1 MAEAAPNPRLVAVR
15 ALNRVLPGSGDGAS
29 LREVLRAQALDGAA
43 GGLMRDLCFGVCR
56 YLRPLNHWL
65 NQQLSK
71 PLKPSAQPVRLALL
85 CGLYELWFSDR
96 ADHAVV
102 NAYPDLCR
110 KLKAGWASGLA
121 NAVLRKASRIDAAT
135 AFADYPDAVRW
146 SLPDWLW
153 QQWQSDWPDQ
163 AAAMAEASLTPPP
176 LTLRVNQRHHDRDH
190 WLTQFG
196 DEARA
201 GALSPWALYLS
212 PPRPVTSLPGF
223 TEGELTVQDE
233 AAQLPVTLM
242 AVPDGARVLDAC
254 AAPGGKTGQ
263 LAEAFPG
270 ARLVALDVSE
280 PRLRQVREALKRLG
294 AEATVLQG
302 DAAEPQSWWDGE
314 PFDTI
319 LLDAPCSATGILR
332 RQPDVK
338 WHRRRQDL
346 PALVDL
352 QARMLDALWPLLR
365 PGGTL
370 VYATCSVLR
379 AENDQQISAFLERT
393 EDATE
398 DTPGIGDPSPAS
410 RGWQLLPRDQ
420 GPDGFYLAR
429 LRKTMG

>member
-1 MAEAAPNPRLVAVR
+1 
-15 ALNRVLPGSGDGAS
+15 
-29 LREVLRAQALDGAA
+29 
-43 GGLMRDLCFGVCR
+43 
-56 YLRPLNHWL
+56 
-65 NQQLSK
+65 
-71 PLKPSAQPVRLALL
+71 
-85 CGLYELWFSDR
+85 
-96 ADHAVV
+96 
-102 NAYPDLCR
+102 
-110 KLKAGWASGLA
+110 
-121 NAVLRKASRIDAAT
+121 KASRIDAAT

-176 LTLRVNQRHHDRDH
+176 LTLRVNQRHHHRDH

-212 PPRPVTSLPGF
+212 PPRPVTALPGF
-223 TEGELTVQDE
+223 AEGELTVQDE

-242 AVPDGARVLDAC
+242 AVPDGARILDAC